1 MVKQKEGGKLWTN
14 EELRKLFS
22 ACGMGDYI
30 TKDEAMARGYI
41 VARWARDLGLS
52 KDSLSK
58 QMKIFEDKGLAT
70 REKVRVRYGNKK
82 FTLDAL
88 KLSDD
93 ARMWICGQP

>member
-22 ACGMGDYI
+22 ACGMNEYI
-30 TKDEAMARGYI
+30 TKDEAMARGYV

-52 KDSLSK
+52 RDSLSK
-58 QMKIFEDKGLAT
+58 QIKFFEDKGLVT
-70 REKVRVRYGNKK
+70 REKIRVRYGNKK
-82 FTLDAL
+82 YTLDAF

-93 ARMWICGQP
+93 ASVGRCGQP